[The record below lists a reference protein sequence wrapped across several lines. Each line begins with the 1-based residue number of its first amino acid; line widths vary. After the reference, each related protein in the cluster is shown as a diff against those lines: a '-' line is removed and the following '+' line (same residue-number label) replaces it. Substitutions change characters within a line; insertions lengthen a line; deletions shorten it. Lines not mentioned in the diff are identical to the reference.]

1 MGSLVDV
8 AEKLVG
14 RRDGLGWFG
23 VGAIRM
29 RSGLLNF
36 QPFAPVRC
44 GGVVAL
50 FFGDLRS

>member
-14 RRDGLGWFG
+14 RRDGLEWFG

-29 RSGLLNF
+29 KSGLLNF
-36 QPFAPVRC
+36 QPFVPVKC
-44 GGVVAL
+44 GGVVAHL
-50 FFGDLRS
+50 LGELRS